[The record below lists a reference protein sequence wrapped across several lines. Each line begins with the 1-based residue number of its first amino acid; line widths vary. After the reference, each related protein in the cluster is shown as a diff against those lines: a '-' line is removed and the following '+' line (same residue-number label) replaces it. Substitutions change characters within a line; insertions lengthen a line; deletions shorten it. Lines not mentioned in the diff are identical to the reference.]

1 MRQVHESEERMTIE
15 FLVNHIQEKV
25 SDLKEAMNEK
35 TGMDIMYFG
44 MLQGEL
50 SAYQDVLF
58 VIEEM
63 RKV

>member
-1 MRQVHESEERMTIE
+1 MTIE